1 MRSARVLVTT
11 ALAALLV
18 PAVGGARARTA
29 AADLESAKKLF
40 LENVKKPDWK
50 SRRTAYGALSDHD
63 GTVAAKTILDSVQG
77 EENVVVV
84 ATAVEA
90 LRRFASIGARTVL
103 LDALRKG
110 RPTERLHAAYALAYN
125 LAPEVDAALIEVAA
139 GTGPAAGQAVLSLG
153 TPRRGAGAFPA
164 LVRALASDAAP
175 VRTAAARALGN
186 LEAKEAVKPLVE
198 RLKVEKGRPR
208 AAVVAALEAITKK
221 RLGDS
226 PKKWAAVAA
235 GEDEAAVEEKPALP
249 PTFFGI
255 PVVGERV
262 VFVLDRSLL
271 MADPHPLQGP
281 EHRERLEALCTP
293 PDGDRIPYRRLKSK
307 LQLASAH
314 LLHAVEGL
322 PSGSKFEV
330 ILMSAEVAGVFEKKW
345 VSPGTAARKTLS
357 DALSALEVNDGIN
370 LHDALQAALDLGGV
384 ADDKAWRAGPDE
396 VFLVTNNMPTAGEVA
411 DADLVA
417 LGIGVKAR
425 LRNVVVNVVGIG
437 NHPFHMAKAL
447 AQRTGG
453 SYFDLSK

>member
-1 MRSARVLVTT
+1 MRPARALTAT
-11 ALAALLV
+11 ALASFLALAAGWPPV
-18 PAVGGARARTA
+18 PPA
-29 AADLESAKKLF
+29 AADLESAKKHF
-40 LENVKKPDWK
+40 LDNVKKPDWK
-50 SRRTAYGALSDHD
+50 SRRSAYGALSDHD
-63 GTVAAKTILDSVQG
+63 GTVAARTILDSVL
-77 EENVVVV
+77 EEKNVVVV

-90 LRRFASIGARTVL
+90 LRRFASLGARAVL
-103 LDALRKG
+103 LDALKKG
-110 RPTERLHAAYALAYN
+110 KATERLYAAYALAYN
-125 LAPEVDAALIEVAA
+125 LAPEVDAALIEAAA
-139 GTGPAAGQAVLSLG
+139 GSGPPAGQAVLSLA

-164 LVRALASDAAP
+164 LLKALASDVAP
-175 VRTAAARALGN
+175 IRTAAARALGA

-198 RLKVEKGRPR
+198 RLKVEKGAPR

-221 RLGDS
+221 RLGDA

-235 GEDEAAVEEKPALP
+235 GEDEAAVDEKPALP

-281 EHRERLEALCTP
+281 ENRDRLEALCSP
-293 PDGDRIPYRRLKSK
+293 PDGERIPYRRLKSK

-314 LLHAVEGL
+314 LTHAVDGL
-322 PSGSKFEV
+322 PSGSRFEV
-330 ILMSAEVAGVFEKKW
+330 LLMAADVKGVFEKKW
-345 VSPGTAARKTLS
+345 VGVGSAAKKTLS
-357 DALSALEVNDGIN
+357 ETLATLEVDDGIN
-370 LHDALQAALDLGGV
+370 LHDALVEALDLGGA
-384 ADDKAWRAGPDE
+384 ADDKAWKQGPDE
-396 VFLVTNNMPTAGEVA
+396 VFLVTNNMPTAGEVP

-425 LRNVVVNVVGIG
+425 LRGVTVHVVGIG

-453 SYFDLSK
+453 AYLDLSK